1 MKALMFAALV
11 ALALFPSQNIQA
23 CDGVSLFGGQGCG
36 SQQQFAAVPMY
47 GVQQQFA
54 AVPMYGVQQQVF
66 AAPQMFGYGVVQQQ
80 PVIVNQRFGRGF
92 GFNRG
97 FGFRRGFGFNRG
109 FGRGFGL
116 GRGFGNRQ
124 QFGLFN
130 FSF

>member
-1 MKALMFAALV
+1 MKYLMILALV
-11 ALALFPSQNIQA
+11 ALTFFPVSAEA
-23 CDGVSLFGGQGCG
+23 CNNGASLFGGQSC
-36 SQQQFAAVPMY
+36 

-66 AAPQMFGYGVVQQQ
+66 AAPMYQQQQVFAAPMFGYGVAQQ
-80 PVIVNQRFGRGF
+80 PVIVNQRFG
-92 GFNRG
+92 FNRG
-97 FGFRRGFGFNRG
+97 FGFRRRG

-116 GRGFGNRQ
+116 GFGGGFGRGFGRGFGNR